1 MRQTLLFYNL
11 NSIFMKKLYLFAA
24 LAAMLAA
31 CSENDLTVNEQPSKT
46 AETIE
51 DAVNFDV
58 YVGRGL
64 TRGGVNGAVT
74 TTNLKDE
81 GGTSAHNKQGFGVF
95 GYYTDGEPYSA
106 ITKPNFFYNQQ
117 VKYKSANWTYE
128 PVKYWPN
135 EFGGDAKSDQ
145 LDRLTL
151 FAYLPFVE
159 VDPLTGVTKP
169 ATETELAAVGDA
181 AAKEVLK
188 KEKDP
193 TTNIIGM
200 TRNTATGDPFI
211 KYVSTMDPK
220 NSVDLCYGVA
230 AREFTSSNSSVNR
243 NDIAKGKPY
252 IDVVKPGT
260 DANSKIFFDFKHAT
274 AQLQVTINADVNDQ
288 TNGSP
293 ETQVQADYTRIWV
306 RSVTFTGVTQKGSL
320 SLNSTEDSPEWY
332 DINGTSK
339 ITSGSL
345 TVYDGRKD
353 GKEANDAAS
362 NETPATLNPDI
373 VQSMPYSINK
383 STGEIEATVGGK
395 TFPNGVKK
403 DVINLF
409 NGTYTSGT
417 PDVIQPVFVIP
428 TKEKMRVTIVYD
440 VETVDPNLPYYLSD
454 GNTPGSTIQ
463 NTIYKDID
471 AFGEITAGYCYTLK
485 LHLGMRTVD
494 FEAEVTDWKDMM
506 ADVDLPSNLQTFIA
520 NSPQTNAT
528 VKIGNEAT
536 EYSFAVSDLIP
547 GKTITPTIT
556 AGAAGSVVATP
567 SSVTVNSA
575 GIAECTISTTGS
587 PATNLTPN
595 DKDWGKIKFY
605 DDSKAAELT
614 IIQLA
619 SPLGLHATALNDGEN
634 TITLSATKATGT
646 TATDW
651 NNAESSLIIKRNATT
666 ITPTSFTDG
675 VITLPANAQSEDIYT
690 ITIKVG
696 DAPQETVIVNVP

>member
-1 MRQTLLFYNL
+1 
-11 NSIFMKKLYLFAA
+11 MKKLYLFAA

-31 CSENDLTVNEQPSKT
+31 CSENDLTVNEQPSKAT
-46 AETIE
+46 ETVE

-74 TTNLKDE
+74 TAFLKAE
-81 GGTSAHNKQGFGVF
+81 GGANHHNAQGFGVF
-95 GYYTDGEPYSA
+95 SYYTDGEPYSA
-106 ITKPNFFYNQQ
+106 ITKPNFFYNEQ
-117 VKYKSANWTYE
+117 VTYNTTSTRWE
-128 PVKYWPN
+128 YSPVKYWPN

-145 LDRLTL
+145 VDRLTL
-151 FAYLPFVE
+151 FAYLPWVE

-169 ATETELAAVGDA
+169 ATETELAAVADPTD
-181 AAKEVLK
+181 KEVLK
-188 KEKDP
+188 NEKDP

-293 ETQVQADYTRIWV
+293 ATEVQKDYTRIWV
-306 RSVTFTGVTQKGSL
+306 RSVTFTGITQKGSL

-345 TVYDGRKD
+345 TVFDGRKD

-362 NETPATLNPDI
+362 NETPATFNPAI

-383 STGEIEATVGGK
+383 STGKIENTVGVK
-395 TFPNGVKK
+395 TFPAGVTSTTL
-403 DVINLF
+403 NLF
-409 NGTYTSGT
+409 DGSYASGT

-494 FEAEVTDWKDMM
+494 FEAEVTDWKNME

-520 NSPQTNAT
+520 NAPQTNAT

-536 EYSFAVSDLIP
+536 SYSFAVSDLIP

-556 AGAAGSVVATP
+556 AGATGLSVVPDPT
-567 SSVTVNSA
+567 SVTVNSA
-575 GIAECTISTTGS
+575 GIAKCTITTGTA
-587 PATNLTPN
+587 PGTTNVTPN
-595 DKDWGKIKFY
+595 NKDYGKIKFH

-619 SPLGLHATALNDGEN
+619 SPLGLSATALAAGET

-646 TATDW
+646 TNDDW
-651 NNAESSLIIKRNATT
+651 NAGTLTMKKGDIE
-666 ITPTSFTDG
+666 ITPTSFING
-675 VITLPANAQSEDIYT
+675 VITIPAAQHDDIYT